1 MLSPEYAAFFVSI
14 ARGAFGGTNM
24 DRTTELLS
32 SYACRLTYQDLP
44 PEVVHQ
50 VKRTLID
57 TFGCALGGFSA
68 EPSAIARHLA
78 SRVNSSLPSRILGTR
93 DHSAPDMA
101 GFANGVMVRYL
112 DCNDS
117 YFSPGGGHPS
127 DMIPAI
133 LAMADPLGCDGQT
146 VITAIALAYEVFCRL
161 SDQVVTGDLGW
172 DQGMF
177 SVISAACGAGKVM
190 GLDRL
195 KMSHAL
201 SLAVVPNLPLGVT
214 RVGELSMW
222 KGCAAACATRA
233 GIFAAQL
240 AQEGMTGPA
249 EPFDGPRGLWDQAVG
264 QPVPLP
270 DLGGGREP
278 FRITATS
285 FKFFPSQIHTQ
296 APIGLALELRNQVA
310 AGDIAAIRIRSYRS
324 AVRSAATD
332 PQKWDPQ
339 TRETADHSIPFLVAT
354 AFEDGAVSPASFT
367 PERIHSPVIRRLMS
381 KLTIAEDAEFTKV
394 FPDEM
399 RCWMEVTNTSCRR
412 FTAETTFPK
421 GHRQN
426 PLSDAELDSKLRH
439 LAAGT
444 LPESQCQATL
454 AHLWSLEHATSLR
467 QLFDSLVG

>member
-1 MLSPEYAAFFVSI
+1 
-14 ARGAFGGTNM
+14 M

-32 SYACRLTYQDLP
+32 TYACRLTYQDLP
-44 PEVVHQ
+44 PEVVQQ
-50 VKRTLID
+50 VKRTLVD

-68 EPSAIARHLA
+68 EPSTIARLLA
-78 SRVNSSLPSRILGTR
+78 SRVTSSMPSRILGTKR
-93 DHSAPDMA
+93 DSAPDMA

-177 SVISAACGAGKVM
+177 SVIGAACGAAKVM
-190 GLDRL
+190 GLDRQA
-195 KMSHAL
+195 MSHAL

-249 EPFDGPRGLWDQAVG
+249 EPFNGPRGLWDQAVG
-264 QPVPLP
+264 QPVALEQ
-270 DLGGGREP
+270 LGGGREP

-296 APIGLALELRNQVA
+296 GPIGLALELRAQVPA
-310 AGDIAAIRIRSYRS
+310 AEIAAIRVRSYRS

-354 AFEDGAVSPASFT
+354 TFQDGAVTPASFAT
-367 PERIHSPVIRRLMS
+367 DRVQSPALRQLMS
-381 KLTIAEDAEFTKV
+381 KMTIEEDSEFTQR
-394 FPDEM
+394 FPEELN
-399 RCWMEVTNTSCRR
+399 CWMEVTSTSGQR
-412 FTAETTFPK
+412 FTAETAYPK
-421 GHRQN
+421 GHQQN
-426 PLSDAELDSKLRH
+426 PLTDAELEAKFRH
-439 LAAGT
+439 LAT
-444 LPESQCQATL
+444 DILPEAQCRKAL
-454 AHLWSLEHATSLR
+454 AQLWSLDKAPSLR